1 MRPVGTL
8 RPVTSLV
15 LLCADGSPRSL
26 AALRSG
32 LALLGSHVEPVVVT
46 VVQEPDLMAVT
57 GTGFASG
64 VLSSDEFDREVAAAH
79 QGGAGVVA
87 EVQREL
93 GLEAAASHVLT
104 GQAGPAICDLATS
117 LGAAAIVIGSRGH
130 GGIRRAVLGS
140 VSDHVVRH
148 APCTVVVTGPEG
160 VDGDR

>member
-1 MRPVGTL
+1 M
-8 RPVTSLV
+8 TSLV
-15 LLCADGSPRSL
+15 LLSADGSPRSL

-32 LALLGSHVEPVVVT
+32 LSLLGSQVETAVVT

-64 VLSSDEFDREVAAAH
+64 VLSSEEFDREVSAAH
-79 QGGAGVVA
+79 QAGADVVA

-93 GLEAAASHVLT
+93 GLEGGPSYVLA
-104 GQAGPAICDLATS
+104 GQPGPAICELAS
-117 LGAAAIVIGSRGH
+117 ALGAAAIVIGSRGH
-130 GGIRRAVLGS
+130 GGLRRAVLGS

-160 VDGDR
+160 VDAEE

>member
-1 MRPVGTL
+1 MS
-8 RPVTSLV
+8 SLV
-15 LLCADGSPRSL
+15 LLCADGSSRSL

-46 VVQEPDLMAVT
+46 VVHEPDLMAVT

-64 VLSSDEFDREVAAAH
+64 VLSSEEFDREVASAH
-79 QGGAGVVA
+79 QAGAEIVA
-87 EVQREL
+87 DVQREL
-93 GLEAAASHVLT
+93 GLENAPSHLVT
-104 GQAGPAICDLATS
+104 GQPGPAICDLATS
-117 LGAAAIVIGSRGH
+117 LGAAAIVLGSRGH

-160 VDGDR
+160 VDADG

>member
-1 MRPVGTL
+1 M
-8 RPVTSLV
+8 SALV

-46 VVQEPDLMAVT
+46 VVHEPDLMAVT

-64 VLSSDEFDREVAAAH
+64 VLSTEEFDREVATAH
-79 QGGAGVVA
+79 EGGAQLVA
-87 EVQREL
+87 DVQREL
-93 GLEAAASHVLT
+93 GLEGGASHLVT
-104 GQAGPAICDLATS
+104 GQPGPAICDLAAT
-117 LGAAAIVIGSRGH
+117 LGAAAIVIGTRGH

-160 VDGDR
+160 VDAEG